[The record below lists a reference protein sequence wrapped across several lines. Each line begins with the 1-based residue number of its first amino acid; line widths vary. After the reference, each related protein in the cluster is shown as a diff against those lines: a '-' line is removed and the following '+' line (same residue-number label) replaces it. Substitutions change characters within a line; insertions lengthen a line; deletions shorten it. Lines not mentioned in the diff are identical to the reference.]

1 MSVPANLVREV
12 EVSAFS
18 HATEDE
24 DKVEK
29 AIRNIL
35 PEENRDLWLTRR
47 LLKGHHG
54 DPITIVTGK
63 IRRKKGATGVLQR
76 VVRELS
82 SFDQQRLLDESEE
95 RLDDGGN
102 LYIRLDKQIAYRGK
116 VRLVET
122 DPVKMKFR
130 LQLPH
135 GKDRLEYVRDVVNAI
150 IREER
155 EA

>member
-1 MSVPANLVREV
+1 VSVPANLVREV
-12 EVSAFS
+12 EISAFS
-18 HATEDE
+18 HATEDD

-29 AIRNIL
+29 AMKNLL
-35 PEENRDLWLTRR
+35 PEENRDLWLTRKT
-47 LLKGHHG
+47 LKGYHG

-63 IRRKKGATGVLQR
+63 IRTKKGATGVLWR

-82 SFDQQRLLDESEE
+82 SLDQQRLLDELEE

-102 LYIRLDKQIAYRGK
+102 LYIRLDKQSAYLVK
-116 VRLVET
+116 VRLLET

-130 LQLPH
+130 LRLPH
-135 GKDRLEYVRDVVNAI
+135 GKDRLEYVRDIVNAI
-150 IREER
+150 IKEEH

>member
-1 MSVPANLVREV
+1 MIVPVNLVREV

-24 DKVEK
+24 DKVER
-29 AIRNIL
+29 AMRNLL
-35 PEENRDLWLTRR
+35 PEESQEIWLTRR
-47 LLKGHHG
+47 TLKGHHG

-63 IRRKKGATGVLQR
+63 VRTNKGATEVLRR
-76 VVRELS
+76 VVQELS
-82 SFDQQRLLDESEE
+82 SLDQQRLLDESEE

-102 LYIRLDKQIAYRGK
+102 LYIRLDKQKAYLGK

-122 DPVKMKFR
+122 DPVKMKFKLR
-130 LQLPH
+130 LPH
-135 GKDRLEYVRDVVNAI
+135 GKDRVEYVRDVVNAI
-150 IREER
+150 IEEEH

>member
-1 MSVPANLVREV
+1 MIVPVKFVREV

-29 AIRNIL
+29 AMKNLL
-35 PEENRDLWLTRR
+35 PEENRDLWLTRKT
-47 LLKGHHG
+47 LKGYHG

-63 IRRKKGATGVLQR
+63 VRTNKGATGVLQR
-76 VVRELS
+76 VVQELS
-82 SFDQQRLLDESEE
+82 SLDQQRLLDELDE

-102 LYIRLDKQIAYRGK
+102 LYIRLDKQNAYLGK
-116 VRLVET
+116 VRLLET

-130 LQLPH
+130 LRLPH
-135 GKDRLEYVRDVVNAI
+135 GKDRAEYVREIVNAI
-150 IREER
+150 IREDH